1 MAQIDEQ
8 KEIVSGLKTAVFFF
22 LTTLFG
28 LFAYVFQNYP
38 AFDFNKNLD
47 EMIILYLVI
56 IANLVIFLIL
66 LDKYIN
72 AIKKLKDM

>member
-8 KEIVSGLKTAVFFF
+8 KEIVNGLKTAVFFF

-28 LFAYVFQNYP
+28 LFAYVFQNYKT
-38 AFDFNKNLD
+38 FDFNKNLD
-47 EMIILYLVI
+47 EMIILYIVI
-56 IANLVIFLIL
+56 IANLVVFLIL

-72 AIKKLKDM
+72 SIKKLKDM